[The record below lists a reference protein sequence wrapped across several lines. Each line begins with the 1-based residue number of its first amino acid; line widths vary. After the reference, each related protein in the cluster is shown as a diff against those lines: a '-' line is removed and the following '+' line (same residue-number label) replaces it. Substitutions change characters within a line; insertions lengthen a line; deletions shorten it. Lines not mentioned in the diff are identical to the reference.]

1 MKQHVITAINI
12 FSYIITATVLIFGI
26 WVYSIPD
33 DDSPEGTQLN
43 QCMETARTLAPDADT
58 KLMIQRGCFG
68 NYLISFGQQIS
79 KSE

>member
-12 FSYIITATVLIFGI
+12 FCYFTTAAILSAFI
-26 WVYSIPD
+26 WVFTGPAD
-33 DDSPEGTQLN
+33 TSPEGEQFH
-43 QCMETARTLAPDADT
+43 QCMDTAKTLAPDADT

-68 NYLISFGQQIS
+68 NYLIGVGQQIG

>member
-12 FSYIITATVLIFGI
+12 FSYIITATVLIFFL
-26 WVYSIPD
+26 WVFTGPAD
-33 DDSPEGTQLN
+33 TTPEGEQFH
-43 QCMETARTLAPDADT
+43 QCMDTAKTLSPDADT

-68 NYLISFGQQIS
+68 NYLISVGQQIS

>member
-33 DDSPEGTQLN
+33 DSPEGEQFH